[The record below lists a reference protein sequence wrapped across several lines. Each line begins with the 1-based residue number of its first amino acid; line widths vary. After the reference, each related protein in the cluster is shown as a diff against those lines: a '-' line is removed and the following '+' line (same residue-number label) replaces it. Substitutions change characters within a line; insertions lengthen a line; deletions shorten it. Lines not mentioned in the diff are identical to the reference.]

1 MPEAPGD
8 APIYFDSLKVIATN
22 AGKAAMFDAETA
34 GLKLSITHMVVGS
47 AGYVPSAA
55 QISLTAEK
63 MRVPIASSTLDAATG
78 QLQLNAVLDSADEFW
93 VREVGFL
100 NEHGTLIWVW
110 SSPANDGHLGYKSAI
125 ARFLL
130 GVSIKLENAPLE
142 TIEIIDQGQPLE
154 LAFEPIREVLLV
166 MATEQSR
173 SALFQINQVLN
184 AL

>member
-1 MPEAPGD
+1 
-8 APIYFDSLKVIATN
+8 
-22 AGKAAMFDAETA
+22 
-34 GLKLSITHMVVGS
+34 
-47 AGYVPSAA
+47 
-55 QISLTAEK
+55 
-63 MRVPIASSTLDAATG
+63 
-78 QLQLNAVLDSADEFW
+78 
-93 VREVGFL
+93 
-100 NEHGTLIWVW
+100 
-110 SSPANDGHLGYKSAI
+110 LGYKSAI